1 MNIGMLWF
9 DNDQKK
15 ELTVKVERAAQYY
28 RNKYGKKP
36 TLCYVHP
43 SMLPEAGDANHADDN
58 PDEEAGLVTAGVEVR
73 TNQSVLPN
81 HFWIGS
87 NGKSKNGAMTA

>member
-15 ELTVKVERAAQYY
+15 ELAIKVERAAQYY
-28 RNKYGKKP
+28 RNKYGKVP

-43 SMLPEAGDANHADDN
+43 SMLPELQETDDEGDN
-58 PDEEAGLVTAGVEVR
+58 PEGEAGLVAAGVEVR

-81 HFWIGS
+81 HFWIGL
-87 NGKSKNGAMTA
+87 NGNSSAGL